1 MNILDFAAFVSD
13 QPLTCWLTGI
23 DYSLCLFMSSA
34 PDWAGDL
41 VIPVEQALQLSQY
54 FAIII
59 QTVQDSQLKIFKS
72 SQTRDK
78 FRLNISL
85 TPLAN
90 VLAHGKFE
98 LGQVRREVQGP
109 SCIYSNRYVDIAL
122 Y

>member
-1 MNILDFAAFVSD
+1 LSILDFAAFGSD

-34 PDWAGDL
+34 PDWARNL
-41 VIPVEQALQLSQY
+41 SQFEQALQF
-54 FAIII
+54 FAIIT
-59 QTVQDSQLKIFKS
+59 QTVQDFQWLKIFKS

-98 LGQVRREVQGP
+98 LGQVRREVQGL
-109 SCIYSNRYVDIAL
+109 SYTV
-122 Y
+122 